1 MDARSLDHAVQRRG
15 ILLVAIAALLW
26 GTTGIATKTLYQ
38 QSELGPLAVGFF
50 RLAFA
55 CPFVVALALGRGRR
69 RSFSVR
75 HWSPS
80 RRDLGLMVLVGVTLA
95 LYQVCYF
102 SAIARVGVTVATLV
116 TLCTAPVIVAAGSAA
131 ILGERPNRRLV
142 LALVCAAAG
151 TAALVGMPGAGAA
164 GGDLVAGIGLALGS
178 ATGYA
183 TVTLLGRPMAGRCD
197 PLHTASV
204 GFGAGAL
211 ALLPLALL
219 EGMGGAGS
227 AADWGLLLYI
237 GAVPTAFAYALF
249 LFALRFAAATVVSIV
264 TLLEPLTATL
274 LAWALFGET
283 LGPLG
288 LAGGGLLLGAIVLL
302 YAGERRKPA
311 LTMR

>member
-1 MDARSLDHAVQRRG
+1 MPALSLDHAAQRRG
-15 ILLVAIAALLW
+15 IALVAVAALLW

-38 QSELGPLAVGFF
+38 QSELGPLTVGFF

-55 CPFVVALALGRGRR
+55 FPFVAVLAFSRGALRPSSLRGRDLALM
-69 RSFSVR
+69 
-75 HWSPS
+75 
-80 RRDLGLMVLVGVTLA
+80 LLAGVTLA

-116 TLCTAPVIVAAGSAA
+116 TLCTAPVIVALVSAMLLRER
-131 ILGERPNRRLV
+131 LGRRLV

-151 TAALVGMPGAGAA
+151 TAALVGMPGAEVAE
-164 GGDLVAGIGLALGS
+164 GDLVAGIALALGS
-178 ATGYA
+178 AAGYA
-183 TVTLLGRPMAGRCD
+183 TVTLLGRPLGGSD
-197 PLHTASV
+197 PLAATTVS
-204 GFGAGAL
+204 FGAGAL
-211 ALLPLALL
+211 ALLPLALATGL
-219 EGMGGAGS
+219 GGAHT
-227 AADWGLLLYI
+227 AVDWGLLLYI

-249 LFALRFAAATVVSIV
+249 LFALRFARPTVASIV
-264 TLLEPLTATL
+264 TLLEPLTAAI

-288 LAGGGLLLGAIVLL
+288 LAGGGLLIGAILLL